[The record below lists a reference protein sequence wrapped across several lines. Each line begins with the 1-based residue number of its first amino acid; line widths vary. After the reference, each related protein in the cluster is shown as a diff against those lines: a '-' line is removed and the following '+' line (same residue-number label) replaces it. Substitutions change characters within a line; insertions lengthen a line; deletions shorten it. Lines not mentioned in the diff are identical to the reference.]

1 MKIFLIGMPGSGKT
15 TLGKQLA
22 DLLKLTF
29 IELDQKIS
37 ESQGLPIRD
46 IFIQKGEEHFRLL
59 EAQSLR
65 ELSQSDH
72 SFVMSCGGGAPC
84 FSGNMDFINETGLSV
99 FLNVS
104 YQELAD
110 RLRNDPPMTRP
121 LIKDL
126 DQDNLSEALER
137 RFGHRVD
144 TYKQAG
150 LEIQDDRLS
159 LDKLAQLIEEL
170 T

>member
-1 MKIFLIGMPGSGKT
+1 MPGSGKT

-22 DLLKLTF
+22 GLLRLDF
-29 IELDQKIS
+29 IELDQEIS

-46 IFIQKGEEHFRLL
+46 IFIQKGEGFFRSL
-59 EAQSLR
+59 EARLLR

-72 SFVMSCGGGAPC
+72 GFVMSCGGGTPC
-84 FSGNMDFINETGLSV
+84 FSGNMDFINEIGLSV

-110 RLRNDPPMTRP
+110 RLKHAPAFVRP
-121 LIKDL
+121 LIKGL
-126 DQDNLSEALER
+126 DQDNLPEGLEKK
-137 RFGHRVD
+137 FGYRLE
-144 TYKQAG
+144 TYKRAR
-150 LEIQDDRLS
+150 LEIQDDRLTVQ
-159 LDKLAQLIEEL
+159 KLAQLVGEP